1 MAAKKKE
8 VVLQINITSQEL
20 WEEVLCLKGLIV
32 VDVFQAWCGPCKPVV
47 NLFQKIKNEVGSN
60 LLHFAVAEVDSI
72 DALEK
77 YRGQWRTISG
87 CCKRS
92 RCTIAA
98 EDHPETAGR
107 GKEGIP
113 WRRACGGA
121 RQSLLQRAGKHSS
134 PSGGTVG
141 RTNRL
146 THPSG
151 PG

>member
-1 MAAKKKE
+1 MATKKKE

-72 DALEK
+72 GALEK
-77 YRGQWRTISG
+77 YRGQWRRISG

-92 RCTIAA
+92 RRTIAA

-107 GKEGIP
+107 GKEGFT
-113 WRRACGGA
+113 WRRAHGGV
-121 RQSLLQRAGKHSS
+121 RQSLLHRAGKHSS
-134 PSGGTVG
+134 P
-141 RTNRL
+141 
-146 THPSG
+146 
-151 PG
+151 

>member
-20 WEEVLCLKGLIV
+20 WEEMLCLKGLIV

-47 NLFQKIKNEVGSN
+47 NLFQKVRNEVGSN
-60 LLHFAVAEVDSI
+60 LLHFAVAEADSI

-77 YRGQWRTISG
+77 YRGQCEPIFLFYTGGELVAVVRGADAPLLQKTIL
-87 CCKRS
+87 K
-92 RCTIAA
+92 
-98 EDHPETAGR
+98 
-107 GKEGIP
+107 
-113 WRRACGGA
+113 
-121 RQSLLQRAGKHSS
+121 QLNLLQRPGKHSS
-134 PSGGTVG
+134 PSGGTTG